1 MENRKGRLCVLLD
14 GEDQGRSTTCAK
26 RSCQEVQRRGDRG
39 HVRWFPRRRAG
50 APRMGRHA
58 AWRLGHWWARACY
71 ARGQTI
77 HWLLGAPSE
86 QAGERPQAAHGR
98 GPAGWG
104 AACAGEW
111 AGGQRAQLAGPGRL
125 ARRAGPRAAQKGGGR
140 WSSQGGRRWA
150 WGAGSWTRAGPAA
163 AIGEGLVCFYFLFLF
178 FCSFYLDIVAYLY
191 TYECSCSF

>member
-1 MENRKGRLCVLLD
+1 VLN
-14 GEDQGRSTTCAK
+14 TVFK
-26 RSCQEVQRRGDRG
+26 RFSGVGDRG

-50 APRMGRHA
+50 AQRMGRHA

-104 AACAGEW
+104 GSVRRGMGWGAARAACW
-111 AGGQRAQLAGPGRL
+111 AWTAHAQSWAASGP
-125 ARRAGPRAAQKGGGR
+125 KGGR

-178 FCSFYLDIVAYLY
+178 FLFLLFRY
-191 TYECSCSF
+191 SCIFIHI